1 MRGGGGPRIRG
12 RPGGPVRPRSRPEGI
27 RWLRADG
34 SPNWSQRLRRKEG
47 DAKTIASRPPI
58 TISRSA
64 PVMEAA
70 EAIAERKVRGLIVA
84 DAKYRLEGIV
94 LATDIVN
101 YLGGGPFYNI
111 VVGRHGGN
119 IYSALRREP
128 IQSIMNTSPV
138 TVDVTVTIQDVVEV
152 MVREGVGFLP
162 VLYEDGSVYGVITE
176 RDVVRSLEPLPFDKK
191 VEDYMTPTI
200 VTVGVEATIKEASR
214 LMVAHGFRRLPVTD
228 DKGEIKGVVTAKDI
242 VSFFGSHEAFKFVKE
257 GKMEE
262 ALSTPVYYVM
272 TPEFYTIHP
281 KLSVADAAKRMIE
294 KGVDSLIVTEGEE
307 ALGIITER
315 DVLIA
320 AAVGEE

>member
-1 MRGGGGPRIRG
+1 MRVGGGPRVRG
-12 RPGGPVRPRSRPEGI
+12 GHRGPVRPRSRPEGI

-47 DAKTIASRPPI
+47 DAKTIASKPPI
-58 TISRSA
+58 TIARSA

-70 EAIAERKVRGLIVA
+70 EVIAGRKVRGLLVT
-84 DAKYRLEGIV
+84 DAKHRLEGIV
-94 LATDIVN
+94 LATDLVN
-101 YLGGGPFYNI
+101 YLGGGTYYNI
-111 VVGRHGGN
+111 VVSRHGGS

-128 IQSIMNTSPV
+128 IQSIMNPSPI
-138 TVDVTVTIQDVVEV
+138 TVDVTVTIQEVVEV

-162 VLYEDGSVYGVITE
+162 VLYEDGGVYGVITE

-200 VTVGVEATIKEASR
+200 VTVHAESTIKDAAK
-214 LMVAHGFRRLPVTD
+214 LMVAHGFRRLPVID
-228 DKGEIKGVVTAKDI
+228 DRGEIKGVVTAKDI
-242 VSFFGSHEAFKFVKE
+242 VAFFGSHEAFKFIRE
-257 GKMEE
+257 GRMEE

-281 KLSVADAAKRMIE
+281 KLSVADAAKKMVERGI
-294 KGVDSLIVTEGEE
+294 DSLIVSEGGE

-315 DVLIA
+315 DVLVA